1 MQEAGSREPVAGL
14 ALLAA
19 QLLRVRAVGDRTP
32 ERAVRE
38 GMGHGT
44 AFDQGASVP
53 SIALRER
60 GMTMAPWPAAVVT
73 SAAARANERI
83 LATAGAEGVS
93 VRCLF

>member
-1 MQEAGSREPVAGL
+1 M
-14 ALLAA
+14 
-19 QLLRVRAVGDRTP
+19 
-32 ERAVRE
+32 RE
-38 GMGHGT
+38 GTGHGT

-53 SIALRER
+53 STALRER

>member
-38 GMGHGT
+38 GTGHGT

-53 SIALRER
+53 STALRER

-73 SAAARANERI
+73 SATARANERI